1 MVIIIY
7 NINIVITNMIMLILI
22 HCNIIQRSN
31 KHDNIDLML
40 VLISKSLY
48 YKELVFLKYKLI
60 YKSII
65 QISII
70 IIIV

>member
-1 MVIIIY
+1 MVIIRIY
-7 NINIVITNMIMLILI
+7 NINVIVNMIMLILI

-31 KHDNIDLML
+31 IHDYIDLML

-48 YKELVFLKYKLI
+48 SKEELVFLKYKLM

-65 QISII
+65 IQIIK
-70 IIIV
+70 